1 MNTKIAR
8 STAAS
13 LMLSALATTASA
25 TLISPTSYDL
35 LNGNSGSY
43 NYWDDSYDGNGNNQ
57 VNGAAL
63 SGGTGD
69 LTDGIIA
76 TQNWNLVEAPRGP
89 NGPYVGW
96 VNINPTINF
105 HFGSVVDVSSITIY
119 TDDSNG
125 TGGVSAPLSVTINGT
140 NFSITDPTTSDPLV
154 LTFDNLAINASDID
168 ITFYRRNSWVFVSEI
183 SFDDATTTAVP
194 IPATA
199 WLFGSGLIGLV
210 SISKRKKTA

>member
-1 MNTKIAR
+1 MNTKIAL

-13 LMLSALATTASA
+13 LMLSATASA

-35 LNGNSGSY
+35 LNGHSGSY
-43 NYWDDSYDGNGNNQ
+43 NYWDDSYNGSGNNQ
-57 VNGAAL
+57 VNDSAL

-76 TQNWNLVEAPRGP
+76 TQNWNVVEAPQGS

-96 VNINPTINF
+96 ANINPTLNF
-105 HFGSVVDVSSITIY
+105 HFDSVADINSITIY

-140 NFSITDPTTSDPLV
+140 NFSITDPTTSDPLI

-168 ITFYRRNSWVFVSEI
+168 ITFYRRSSWVFVSEI
-183 SFDDATTTAVP
+183 SFDGATAVP
-194 IPATA
+194 APATA

-210 SISKRKKTA
+210 SISKRRKIA